1 MNTKIIDFMNNNY
14 KKRTKEL
21 MKDLTSTNITL
32 ETFIEDLNN
41 ETTTLQRNK
50 EFDKIS
56 NIIQAQKV
64 IYELMENNSKILDNM
79 DNDKE
84 DLVET
89 TFDTINYEEY
99 SVDNTKAYDLSTNFR
114 HKRPHAIS
122 IKNDYISVTTWREM
136 LIKTAEYLYNLN
148 PKTFKS
154 FPNDTTMS
162 WGNKFNFSKDINQL
176 RSPALVANSGIFVE
190 TAKDSIAVRQLVI
203 KMLEKFD
210 IDISDYKVYLRA
222 DYTPLHVDNKQL
234 VATNN

>member
-14 KKRTKEL
+14 KKRTQEL

-32 ETFIEDLNN
+32 ENFIEDLNN

-56 NIIQAQKV
+56 NVIQTQKV

-79 DNDKE
+79 DNDNE
-84 DLVET
+84 DLIKT

-99 SVDNTKAYDLSTNFR
+99 AVDNTKAYNLSTNFR

-122 IKNDYISVTTWREM
+122 IKNDYISITTWREM
-136 LIKTAEYLYNLN
+136 LMKTAEYLYNLN
-148 PKTFKS
+148 PKIFKS
-154 FPNDTTMS
+154 FLNDTTMS
-162 WGNKFNFSKDINQL
+162 WGNKFNFSKDSNKL
-176 RSPALVANSGIFVE
+176 RSPAPVANSGIFVE

-210 IDISDYKVYLRA
+210 IDTSDYKVYLRA
-222 DYTPLHVDNKQL
+222 DYTPLHVDNKL